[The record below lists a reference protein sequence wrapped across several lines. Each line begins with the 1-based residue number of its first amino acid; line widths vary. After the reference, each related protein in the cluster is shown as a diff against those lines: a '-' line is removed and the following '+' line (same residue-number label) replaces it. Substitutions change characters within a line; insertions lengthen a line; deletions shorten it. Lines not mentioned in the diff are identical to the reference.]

1 MILAAAAVASGSN
14 SSTLNDVEP
23 GLLGFLIVAGLGVI
37 LFFLLRNMNKQ
48 FKKLGPPPE
57 ETDAESAAGEADAAG
72 APAAP
77 AAVTRRAEPR
87 AITAGT
93 TVRTGDPEQDAKAE
107 GTAKRE

>member
-1 MILAAAAVASGSN
+1 MILAAAVASGSS
-14 SSTLNDVEP
+14 SSTLNEVEP

-57 ETDAESAAGEADAAG
+57 ETDAESAAGEANTT
-72 APAAP
+72 
-77 AAVTRRAEPR
+77 AAVTRGTQPR

-93 TVRTGDPEQDAKAE
+93 AVQTGDPEQDAKAE
-107 GTAKRE
+107 GSAKRE